1 MIHGQ
6 LGHLLSSALSLRRN
20 VQIPREQKMSHLVN
34 IWIHKVFTVFSQTL
48 SHVVLMTILWREK
61 GGFSFPWLS
70 LPSLL
75 LALFSPLP
83 SLFFP
88 FLFLSTAFF
97 FLFFFFQSLVS
108 AKFIGIFSRGT
119 NGVLVQGILQW
130 VYLRGISQRDAFLG
144 KWCLIWDTDHK

>member
-97 FLFFFFQSLVS
+97 FLFFFFS
-108 AKFIGIFSRGT
+108 
-119 NGVLVQGILQW
+119 ILSQCQ
-130 VYLRGISQRDAFLG
+130 VHRHFQQRD
-144 KWCLIWDTDHK
+144 KWSFNTGNIAVGIPQRYQPERCLPGQMMSNLRHGS